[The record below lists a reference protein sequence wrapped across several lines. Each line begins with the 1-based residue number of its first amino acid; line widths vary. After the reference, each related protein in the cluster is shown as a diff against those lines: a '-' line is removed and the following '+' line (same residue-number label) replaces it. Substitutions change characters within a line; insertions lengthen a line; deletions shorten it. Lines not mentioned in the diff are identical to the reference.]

1 MGTVTP
7 PSFQCQDVV
16 ATLST
21 EHLTLGAEQDGRGS
35 RPPFVCVVSEFGGCV
50 LPAMCADE
58 HHQRREAPGPTQTLT
73 GKSVLSSVLS
83 ETGSFESAN
92 GADGQSWAPN
102 GAFVCVERLQLGRQ
116 GPVAQLPLDG
126 FTDVRVDRYDSLV
139 HNPFTGGCSLTLCR
153 AYDELVRMVL
163 TTPMAIDDCLDE
175 YNDSVLQLARRRPH
189 RASSFE
195 LELLRTVANRHGV
208 RVRASARSPMA
219 LRPWLVH
226 HAKRLL
232 EGTSFR
238 LLDDH
243 AQGGTHVPPWTCHAQ
258 SLQGALLWVAITHQ
272 GELLESC
279 PGLVE
284 RDSSFSQV
292 GHRYPSPF
300 LSFFTCGL
308 SACLGTLTLGLLLPR
323 ALPHSPF

>member
-1 MGTVTP
+1 M
-7 PSFQCQDVV
+7 V

-21 EHLTLGAEQDGRGS
+21 KHLTLGAEQDGRGS

-83 ETGSFESAN
+83 ETGSFESAT

-102 GAFVCVERLQLGRQ
+102 GAYVCVERLQLGRQ

-163 TTPMAIDDCLDE
+163 TTPLAIDECLDE
-175 YNDSVLQLARRRPH
+175 YDDSALHPALHGLRRP
-189 RASSFE
+189 SPFE
-195 LELLRTVANRHGV
+195 LELLQAVADKHGV
-208 RVRASARSPMA
+208 RVHAQARPPSAI
-219 LRPWLVH
+219 RPWLVH
-226 HAKRLL
+226 HAQLML

-238 LLDDH
+238 LLDTFP
-243 AQGGTHVPPWTCHAQ
+243 QGVEHVPPWTCHAQ
-258 SLQGALLWVAITHQ
+258 SLQGALLWVAVTHQ
-272 GELLESC
+272 GQLLESC
-279 PGLVE
+279 PGSLVE
-284 RDSSFSQV
+284 GSSLSQV
-292 GHRYPSPF
+292 GRHHPS
-300 LSFFTCGL
+300 SFF
-308 SACLGTLTLGLLLPR
+308 LLFYSWAECLPR
-323 ALPHSPF
+323 HAHLGPSVASSIAPFTLLKPCTAWPCECS